1 MNDAGPSGGLPPPVV
16 APQVR
21 SRAAMD
27 AQQKRSNVENE
38 IIASLGLGRS
48 IDAPPTASASSRTR
62 KTGAEKIDSI
72 YDATDGLS
80 LLALHLGSIDAFLAS
95 IEENP
100 KSNHVKLLRE
110 NIDLLKKSLY
120 EQVELIKKAANN
132 TQELKQAA
140 SAHSKRTRNRTTDLR
155 NSIKSNLKCARD
167 NASKMLRGSMTILSD
182 GLASIVGDSPTE
194 SGTAPD
200 SPVKM
205 PRQKKLKV
213 DDTAKTVE
221 IRLPQPLDGKWYS
234 PNEFVRLFK
243 AFESRA
249 T

>member
-140 SAHSKRTRNRTTDLR
+140 SAH
-155 NSIKSNLKCARD
+155 
-167 NASKMLRGSMTILSD
+167 LS
-182 GLASIVGDSPTE
+182 GHGI
-194 SGTAPD
+194 AP
-200 SPVKM
+200 
-205 PRQKKLKV
+205 R
-213 DDTAKTVE
+213 
-221 IRLPQPLDGKWYS
+221 I
-234 PNEFVRLFK
+234 
-243 AFESRA
+243 
-249 T
+249 